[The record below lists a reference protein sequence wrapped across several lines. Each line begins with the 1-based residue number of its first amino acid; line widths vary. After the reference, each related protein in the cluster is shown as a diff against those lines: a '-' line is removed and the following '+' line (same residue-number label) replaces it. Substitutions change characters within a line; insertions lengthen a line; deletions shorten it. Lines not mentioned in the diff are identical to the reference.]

1 MQAKD
6 HVRIE
11 HMVDAAQTALA
22 FVEGRERTDLETD
35 VMLRFAVVH
44 AIGIVGEAAANVSA
58 EGRAEAPAVPWKQ
71 IVGMRNR
78 IVHRYVDID
87 NDIVWATLESE
98 LPALLP
104 LLRAVLSNP

>member
-6 HVRIE
+6 RVRIE
-11 HMVDAAQTALA
+11 HMIDAAQTALT
-22 FVEGRERTDLETD
+22 FIEGRERADLETD
-35 VMLRFAVVH
+35 VMLRFAVVR
-44 AIGIVGEAAANVSA
+44 AIEIIGEAAANVSV
-58 EGRAEAPAVPWKQ
+58 EGRAEALAVPWKQ

-78 IVHRYVDID
+78 VVHRYIDID